1 MNGPFSESRSCVP
14 MATRLRF
21 LQSSEREKERVRFG
35 VVGFLSVI
43 SQNVKMLHLQGL
55 PANVLV
61 KFVLQIDEAVVASL
75 G

>member
-1 MNGPFSESRSCVP
+1 M
-14 MATRLRF
+14 
-21 LQSSEREKERVRFG
+21 SSHK
-35 VVGFLSVI
+35 
-43 SQNVKMLHLQGL
+43 NVKMLNLQGL